1 LLALQAL
8 DTRVMQRS
16 MVTADAEEVDP
27 LLSSISE
34 NISEF
39 TELMYEDHMSSVV
52 ENVKVLNEEVMCRT
66 VVLRHILV

>member
-1 LLALQAL
+1 
-8 DTRVMQRS
+8 MQRS